1 MKEPEVIRQSHI
13 ETRNALMAEADAQG
27 LEGEALFNWLIDQAL
42 ELPQHILATPEE
54 GEVVLRLEFERLF
67 EKFRMGKTTY
77 TFEDPVTGEPTAGQ
91 VIRCDTCHASEP
103 LLADESV
110 GLQVSSAIQDRMQ
123 ELTSLTAG
131 AERVLLRARRGGV
144 ETREAQA
151 QIDQAVDAQIGL
163 EVLVHGFSV
172 DEDSE
177 FMETHA
183 RGMEHAEA
191 AFAAGIEAMEELT
204 FRRKGLL
211 VSLAIIILV
220 LIGLGMKIRQV
231 SARAD

>member
-1 MKEPEVIRQSHI
+1 
-13 ETRNALMAEADAQG
+13 L
-27 LEGEALFNWLIDQAL
+27 
-42 ELPQHILATPEE
+42 
-54 GEVVLRLEFERLF
+54 VLRLEFQRLF
-67 EKFRMGKTTY
+67 NKFRLGKTTY
-77 TFEDPVTGEPTAGQ
+77 TYEDPVTGEPTEAR
-91 VIRCDTCHASEP
+91 VIRCDTCHAAEP
-103 LLADESV
+103 LLADDAK
-110 GLQVSSAIQDRMQ
+110 GLQVSGAIQNRMR

-144 ETREAQA
+144 ETGHAVAE
-151 QIDQAVDAQIGL
+151 IDQAVDAQIGL

-191 AFAAGIEAMEELT
+191 AFEAGIAAMGELA

-220 LIGLGMKIRQV
+220 LIGLAFKIRQM
-231 SARAD
+231 SAKTD

>member
-1 MKEPEVIRQSHI
+1 MR
-13 ETRNALMAEADAQG
+13 
-27 LEGEALFNWLIDQAL
+27 
-42 ELPQHILATPEE
+42 
-54 GEVVLRLEFERLF
+54 
-67 EKFRMGKTTY
+67 
-77 TFEDPVTGEPTAGQ
+77 
-91 VIRCDTCHASEP
+91 
-103 LLADESV
+103 
-110 GLQVSSAIQDRMQ
+110 

-144 ETREAQA
+144 ETGHAVAE
-151 QIDQAVDAQIGL
+151 IDQAVDAQIGL

-191 AFAAGIEAMEELT
+191 AFEAGIAAMGELA

-220 LIGLGMKIRQV
+220 LIGLAFKIRQM
-231 SARAD
+231 SAKTD